1 MIETARAEDWIFD
14 TLNAAPAVAGGRIYQ
29 GIAPQGNPTYP
40 YVVYQFQGGADL
52 DTASA
57 ARVWA
62 DVVYLVKAVTKGSGF
77 GPLVAVADAI
87 DARLH
92 GASGATADAAIDACV
107 REQPFQLSEADGGVN
122 YRHLG
127 GIYRLKV
134 RAL

>member
-1 MIETARAEDWIFD
+1 MIETSPAEAFIYA
-14 TLNAAPAVAGGRIYQ
+14 TLNAAPPLAGGRIYQ
-29 GIAPQGNPTYP
+29 GIAPQGTSFP

-52 DTASA
+52 DTQRV

-62 DVVYLVKAVTKGSGF
+62 DLVYLVKAVTTGSSF
-77 GPLVAVADAI
+77 AAIRAIADAI

-92 GASGATADAAIDACV
+92 GASGATADAAVDACV
-107 REQPFQLSEADGGVN
+107 REQPFQLTEADGGVN

-127 GIYRLKV
+127 GVYRLKV